1 MKASDKNRAILAES
15 IARSWREPE
24 FRQKLTSNPKETLK
38 DAGMDIPDDHEV
50 EAFENTDNL
59 IHAVLPE
66 KSQMDSHNAA
76 FDTAVSNLRNLPDNV
91 EVRIMRDTEKKS
103 HIVLPTAPAAA
114 VAGEMT
120 NAELEQVAGGKA
132 STATYEAEV
141 TATSVVQTEEV
152 VTTTT
157 EAQDVETTST
167 AVAEVEVALVPCFV
181 T

>member
-1 MKASDKNRAILAES
+1 
-15 IARSWREPE
+15 
-24 FRQKLTSNPKETLK
+24 
-38 DAGMDIPDDHEV
+38 
-50 EAFENTDNL
+50 
-59 IHAVLPE
+59 
-66 KSQMDSHNAA
+66 
-76 FDTAVSNLRNLPDNV
+76 
-91 EVRIMRDTEKKS
+91 MRDTEKKS

-157 EAQDVETTST
+157 EAQDVETSST

>member
-15 IARSWREPE
+15 VARSWREPD
-24 FRQKLTSNPKETLK
+24 FRQKLTSNPKDTLRES
-38 DAGMDIPDDHEV
+38 GMDIPDDHEV
-50 EAFENTDNL
+50 EVFENTSNL

-66 KSQMDSHNAA
+66 MSQMDSHNAA
-76 FDTAVSNLRNLPDNV
+76 FDTAVSNLRNLPENV
-91 EVRIMRDTEKKS
+91 EVRIMRDSEKKS
-103 HIVLPTAPAAA
+103 HVVLPTVPAAA
-114 VAGEMT
+114 ASGEMSD
-120 NAELEQVAGGKA
+120 AELEQVAGGKA

-141 TATSVVQTEEV
+141 TVTTAVQTEEV

-157 EAQDVETTST
+157 EAQDVETTTT